1 MNRQNIYYR
10 MKDGNIICNG
20 ELEDAFYYTH
30 GYRRSQNEPEFLRF
44 LYNLLGTV
52 IVEAIREYDMQVD
65 DLAKVRPVLAVRL
78 YRERYHCSLREAHDY
93 IHRNDELP
101 Y

>member
-1 MNRQNIYYR
+1 MCSTTR
-10 MKDGNIICNG
+10 MVIAAARTSLSFCVSFIIC
-20 ELEDAFYYTH
+20 
-30 GYRRSQNEPEFLRF
+30 
-44 LYNLLGTV
+44 
-52 IVEAIREYDMQVD
+52 YDMQVD